1 MRCKT
6 TYYEMSRT
14 DIVIQNKNTTTTIEL
29 TCLCESYLTQSDLY
43 KEKRHENLK
52 SKLHTPRPHFS
63 ISFLEYQVFTLLIIK
78 QMKFIKILIN
88 VSEMEDNL
96 LRNVKKFQLER
107 YITFTVIKT
116 TPWSDL
122 N

>member
-1 MRCKT
+1 
-6 TYYEMSRT
+6 
-14 DIVIQNKNTTTTIEL
+14 
-29 TCLCESYLTQSDLY
+29 
-43 KEKRHENLK
+43 
-52 SKLHTPRPHFS
+52 
-63 ISFLEYQVFTLLIIK
+63 
-78 QMKFIKILIN
+78 
-88 VSEMEDNL
+88 MEDNL